1 MPPAR
6 SPCLYCL
13 WQGREAS
20 SLLSVL
26 MLAPSLR
33 APSFPPLSDALEALA
48 SLPWERIASAALEAL
63 LFSVALCHALAARL
77 WRERGRLSPFLRAL
91 ASWLERLASALP
103 EPLSSASPRA
113 LLIEALIEAGE
124 SSSSVAKASRS
135 ALLRRASRL
144 GLL

>member
-1 MPPAR
+1 ML
-6 SPCLYCL
+6 S
-13 WQGREAS
+13 S
-20 SLLSVL
+20 SLRGS
-26 MLAPSLR
+26 AS
-33 APSFPPLSDALEALA
+33 PSFPPLSDLIEALS
-48 SLPWERIASAALEAL
+48 SLPWEAIASQALEAL
-63 LFSVALCHALAARL
+63 LFSLALCHALAARL
-77 WRERGRLSPFLRAL
+77 WQARGRLAPLLRSV

-124 SSSSVAKASRS
+124 KAPALAKASRS